1 MGALS
6 LKLKKHRIKL
16 FFGAVFLAFLIW
28 FANCLPDPLF
38 SDPTCTVLEDAN
50 GNLLAGHIAT
60 DGQWRFPPINRI
72 PRKFEYSILYFEDE
86 YFFYHPGVN
95 PISILR
101 AAVQNISE
109 QRIVSGGST
118 LTMQVIRLS
127 RKGKPRTVFQKI
139 IEIFMALKLELSMS
153 KEEILGLYA
162 TYAPFGGN
170 VVGLES
176 ACWRY
181 YSRSP
186 EKLSW
191 GEMATLAVLP
201 NAPSLIYPGKNH
213 ERLLAKRNRLLD
225 KLMRDGVI
233 DDITCELAKS
243 EALPGKPKSM
253 PLVTPHLLT
262 RLFNEGH
269 AGERIRTTID
279 QALQTK
285 ANNIISSYHKALS
298 QNEVHNAALILID
311 IETSKVL
318 AYVGNTDC
326 QHAESGQDVDIMTA
340 PRSTGSILKP
350 FLYAAMLKDGMLL
363 PDALVADIPTKFG
376 GFVPK
381 NFAKGFDGAV
391 PASEA
396 LARSLNIPAVRM
408 LSKYGLPRFHD
419 VLQKLKLS
427 TITKSADHYGLSL
440 ILGGAEATLWDLSSA
455 YLSMARSLK
464 NYEQNNFGYDESD
477 QLGAYFMASDSVR
490 TPVHKQTHLFGA
502 GPIWL
507 TFKAMK
513 ELNRPREERGW
524 EDFQSA
530 ADVAWKTGTSFG
542 HRDAWAI
549 GMNTKYLVGIWVG
562 NADGEGRPGLT
573 GLNVAAPILFKMFK
587 HLPNQKWYDTPF
599 EDLTEIEV
607 CKRSGYAASET
618 CIDKVKILGP
628 VAGDKSPV
636 CAYHKRVH
644 LDKAGKHRVTSKCY
658 EVANMVDTSW
668 FVLPPVQEWYFKS
681 KDPFYKTLPPM
692 ATDCGE
698 SPERNMAVIYPK
710 RNTKIFVPRNLKGEM
725 QKTIFEIA
733 HRRPSSTVYW
743 HVDEEFVGSTDA
755 LHKLELAPEPGRH
768 LLTLV
773 DESGESLA
781 IYFEILEK

>member
-1 MGALS
+1 LKV
-6 LKLKKHRIKL
+6 KLKKHRTKL
-16 FFGAVFLAFLIW
+16 VLAAIFLACIIW
-28 FANCLPDPLF
+28 FANCVPDPLF
-38 SDPTCTVLEDAN
+38 SDPACTVLEDAD
-50 GNLLAGHIAT
+50 GHLLAGHIAK
-60 DGQWRFPPINRI
+60 DGQWRFPPLQHI
-72 PRKFEYSILYFEDE
+72 PEKFEQSILYFEDE

-95 PISILR
+95 PISIFR
-101 AAVQNISE
+101 AAYQNISE

-118 LTMQVIRLS
+118 LTMQVIRLA
-127 RKGKPRTVFQKI
+127 RKGKPRTVFQKT
-139 IEIFMALKLELSMS
+139 IEIFMALRMELSMT

-170 VVGLES
+170 VVGLEA

-181 YSRSP
+181 YSRAP

-201 NAPSLIYPGKNH
+201 NAPSLIYPGKNQ

-225 KLMRDGVI
+225 KLKRAGII
-233 DDITCELAKS
+233 DDITCELAKA
-243 EALPGKPKSM
+243 ETLPGRPNAM
-253 PLVTPHLLT
+253 PLLTPHLLT
-262 RLFNEGH
+262 RIFNEGN
-269 AGERIRTTID
+269 AGKRIRTTID
-279 QALQTK
+279 KTLQVR
-285 ANNIISSYHKALS
+285 ANNIVSSYHKALS
-298 QNEVHNAALILID
+298 QNEIHNAALILLD
-311 IETSKVL
+311 VETSQVL
-318 AYVGNTDC
+318 AYVGNSDC
-326 QHAESGQDVDIMTA
+326 KHPASGQDVDVITA

-363 PDALVADIPTKFG
+363 PDALLADVPTKFG
-376 GFVPK
+376 SFSPK
-381 NFAKGFDGAV
+381 NFNKKFDGAV

-408 LSKYGLPRFHD
+408 LRDYGSPRFLD
-419 VLQKLKLS
+419 VLKKLNM
-427 TITKSADHYGLSL
+427 TTMTQSAEHYGLSL
-440 ILGGAEATLWDLSSA
+440 ILGGAEASLWDLSSA
-455 YLSMARSLK
+455 YLSMARALK
-464 NYEQNNFGYDESD
+464 NYERNNFGYDESD
-477 QLGAYFMASDSVR
+477 QQGAYFMAADSTR
-490 TPVHKQTHLFGA
+490 TQVHKQTHLFGA

-513 ELNRPREERGW
+513 ELNRPREEQGW

-599 EDLTEIEV
+599 EDLSEIEV
-607 CKRSGYAASET
+607 CKRSGFAASET
-618 CIDKVKILGP
+618 CITTEKILGP
-628 VAGDKSPV
+628 VAGNKSPI
-636 CAYHKRVH
+636 CTYHKRVH
-644 LDKAGKHRVTSKCY
+644 LAKDGKYRVTSKCY

-668 FVLPPVQEWYFKS
+668 FVLPPIQEWYFKR

-692 ATDCGE
+692 SPDCGE
-698 SPERNMAVIYPK
+698 GPERSMDVIYPK
-710 RNTKIFVPRNLKGEM
+710 RNTKIFVPRNLKGEI
-725 QKTIFEIA
+725 QKTIFEVA
-733 HRRPSSTVYW
+733 HRRPTSTVYW
-743 HVDEEFVGSTDA
+743 HVDEEFVGSTTV
-755 LHKLELAPEPGRH
+755 LHKLELAPAPGRH

-781 IYFEILEK
+781 LYFEILEK